1 METTQGSSTPS
12 STSNSSPDSSTDS
25 HPSERGGRCC
35 GGGHKGRRHG
45 RKFLGVLAL
54 VLVAGALGGFI
65 GKSFAFGH
73 GHGMMGMASDP
84 AKLDE
89 GVERMVKRFAS
100 RVDATPDQQA
110 KLTTIAQAAAKDIL
124 PAREKLHDAR
134 RQAVELARAP
144 TVDRA
149 ALEKLRADQLQLADT
164 VSRRMTQAMADA
176 AEVLTPE
183 QRKKLGDRFT
193 ERMGGHGEGGHGG
206 WRS

>member
-1 METTQGSSTPS
+1 METTQGSNTPD
-12 STSNSSPDSSTDS
+12 TTSSTDTQ
-25 HPSERGGRCC
+25 PAEGGGRCC
-35 GGGHKGRRHG
+35 GGGHHGRRHG

-65 GKSFAFGH
+65 GKSFAH
-73 GHGMMGMASDP
+73 GHSLMGMASDP

-100 RVDATPDQQA
+100 RVDATPEQQQKLAVIA
-110 KLTTIAQAAAKDIL
+110 KGAAKDIL
-124 PAREKLHDAR
+124 PAREKLRDAR
-134 RQAVELARAP
+134 KQAVDLARAP

-164 VSRRMTQAMADA
+164 VSKRMTQAMADA

-183 QRKKLGDRFT
+183 QRKKLGDRFA
-193 ERMGGHGEGGHGG
+193 ERMERHDEGRHGW
-206 WRS
+206 WRG